1 MNKNGAWLSIIE
13 YATLKGLSISTV
25 RRAIKSRRVTFKK
38 EKRKF
43 FIFSDLFP
51 KDKNPIEMQAQ
62 IQMQKLK
69 VENEFLREKLRK
81 FEEENNDLKMLVQL
95 YESEGQALFEV
106 FSCILEASGSGGLEI
121 VPLRLPV

>member
-95 YESEGQALFEV
+95 YESEAKR
-106 FSCILEASGSGGLEI
+106 FSRSSVAIRPPSSA
-121 VPLRLPV
+121 V